1 VTRLLRPLTITILGM
16 MLLGN
21 ANAEDGEPFSVLANT
36 TLSCSAKLPSG
47 LVGCYWERPVW
58 VLGAFEVAVG
68 IDAQAALNGGD
79 NYIGGYGIFAYYAPT
94 WSAWAEL
101 HLPDLAPVIG
111 NPDWLRVGFTY
122 RFGGE

>member
-1 VTRLLRPLTITILGM
+1 MTRLLRPLTITIVAM

-47 LVGCYWERPVW
+47 LVGCYWERPVL
-58 VLGAFEVAVG
+58 VLGGFEVAIG

-79 NYIGGYGIFAYYAPT
+79 TYVGGYGILAYYAPT

-101 HLPDLAPVIG
+101 HLPELAPVIG
-111 NPDWLRVGFTY
+111 NPDWFRVGFTY
-122 RFGGE
+122 RFQ